1 MITDVNNHLTANIRI
16 NIIIMLNYWGG
27 VARLSREEL
36 LSHLFNK

>member
-16 NIIIMLNYWGG
+16 NIIIMLNYWV